1 MLIRI
6 LIAFCCAGSL
16 AYAQPDPLCT
26 ISGAQADSLIASL
39 SRDSSTWAQLGT
51 LYVNKV
57 FLRETNNGQQ
67 DADSAKYYFE
77 LALTQARTPRLQA
90 YYAVACALRARHD
103 GALTKVFG
111 DTKDRAKR
119 AFRDAERLARDNP
132 HDLGVIFLVANLLQE
147 GDALDDAEKY
157 WKRSWEL
164 FVRLSEHSQDTSSA
178 VQAFFTLDIQANILL
193 NQGKLIRKLVEED
206 AVANFLARER
216 WQTVIRLYPETLAAA
231 NAREQI
237 EKL

>member
-1 MLIRI
+1 MLIRM
-6 LIAFCCAGSL
+6 LIAFCFAGST
-16 AYAQPDPLCT
+16 AYAQCEPLST
-26 ISGAQADSLIASL
+26 VSGTLADSLISSL
-39 SRDSSTWAQLGT
+39 PRDSSTWVQLGT

-77 LALTQARTPRLQA
+77 KALSQTRTPRLEA
-90 YYAVACALRARHD
+90 YYAIACALRARHD

-119 AFRDAERLARDNP
+119 AFKDAERLARENP

-157 WKRSWEL
+157 WKKSWGLLE
-164 FVRLSEHSQDTSSA
+164 RLTEQSADSSDS
-178 VQAFFTLDIQANILL
+178 VQAFFSPDIRANILL
-193 NQGKLIRKLVEED
+193 NQGKLIRKLVEEEN
-206 AVANFLARER
+206 VADFLARER
-216 WQTVIRLYPETLAAA
+216 WQAIIRLYPETLAAT

-237 EKL
+237 AKL